1 MKIKV
6 LLLLI
11 IVGFLS
17 VSCAGLRK
25 KDRSEYDMMDN
36 LTSRFNII
44 HHAKEI
50 ISKAEQEN
58 RQSYKINYYDL
69 LPIYIEPDEA
79 STARH
84 TSLMDSV
91 LGKAKRVINEKE
103 KSRFTDDAYFLMAQ
117 ANYLKGNYHQAAA
130 FFAYVA
136 NTYPEAKKQ
145 RQLAWLGQIRSLMQL
160 GAFAET
166 SPVWDSVFTYL
177 DDHKRT
183 RSQAYAARAD
193 HYLKLGDEREAL
205 SYLAQALK
213 LRGDREQKLR
223 WHFLMG
229 QLLERQGEGAEAA
242 KHYRKVA
249 RSNVSYE
256 MAFQAALNR
265 TFLLSTEGQDG
276 NVMKIRALKRMLR
289 DDKNKSFRDQIH
301 YFIAE
306 TYVQQGELDEAIA
319 HYNHSLREPTGNR
332 HQAAMSFLSLADL
345 YLDQSEYEKAR
356 NYYDST
362 ATVLP
367 MDFKDAAK
375 VRRKILNMGRLITNK
390 QVVARQDSLQFL
402 ADLDPQSREVAI
414 NEIIQRQYAQALEER
429 DMAERQAA
437 LLASAA
443 SGRQSAGQQQLFSP
457 FDEALQMTSSSAYTD
472 NRFYFNNSDAVGMGM
487 AAFRRRWGNRPQQDN
502 WRWNDSQ
509 QIQQS
514 STITGEPGSGNQ
526 AGISPLDNALTAIES
541 TGTENMTAMTGSQN
555 DLLGD
560 STAFA
565 EWIKQDLYIN
575 IPLDQES
582 LIASREMIK
591 SALAQNGEIYR
602 FNLMDYQA
610 SIHSYQSL
618 LERFPQDELAASWH
632 FNLYQLHQ
640 AGGQREA
647 LVYRDK
653 ILGTYPQ
660 SIYSKIILDPN
671 YLQELAAD
679 KQRANELY
687 ERLYAQYVNEGFQE
701 IIRSVGEP
709 AENAQLAY
717 LRTLAIG
724 RTTSVEHFERSL
736 QQIVSQFP
744 DDSLVTPLVLQHLDF
759 IKQHPKE
766 FEGREYA
773 IVGREGESNRFLDEP
788 GMTQWPQLVIKG
800 NQQPRARAPIIGAAS
815 QSGISTNRLTT
826 VTDRSPITTTQ
837 LDGQT
842 AIKADNQENPFRDV
856 SLLPDSATYFFVI
869 HVMHPSVNLAPSRF
883 GIGQFNRSRY
893 PEASISHQLNRVN
906 EESQLLYMGPFST
919 FQGAKIYEARF
930 LPLIGEIMKIPA
942 EAYHTFIVTESIF
955 GTLSDFGK
963 IDDYYQ
969 FYIAQ

>member
-1 MKIKV
+1 M
-6 LLLLI
+6 LLI
-11 IVGFLS
+11 IVGTLS

-25 KDRSEYDMMDN
+25 KDRPEYDMMDN

-69 LPIYIEPDEA
+69 LPVYIEPDEA

-91 LGKAKRVINEKE
+91 LGKAKRVVDEKG

-117 ANYLKGNYHQAAA
+117 ANYLKGNYHQASA

-166 SPVWDSVFTYL
+166 SSVWDSVFTYL

-183 RSQAYAARAD
+183 RSQAYATRAD
-193 HYLKLGDEREAL
+193 YYLKLGDEREAL

-213 LRGDREQKLR
+213 LRSDREQKLR

-249 RSNVSYE
+249 RSNASYE
-256 MAFQAALNR
+256 MAFQAALKR
-265 TFLLSTEGQDG
+265 TFLLSAEGQG
-276 NVMKIRALKRMLR
+276 GQGSNVMKIRALQRMLR

-306 TYVQQGELDEAIA
+306 TYVQQGELDEAIT

-375 VRRKILNMGRLITNK
+375 VRRKILNMDRLITNK

-402 ADLDPQSREVAI
+402 ASLDPQSREVAI

-429 DMAERQAA
+429 DVAERQAE

-443 SGRQSAGQQQLFSP
+443 QGRQSTGQQQFFSP
-457 FDEALQMTSSSAYTD
+457 FDEALEMTSSSAYTD
-472 NRFYFNNSDAVGMGM
+472 NRFYFNNPDAVGMGM
-487 AAFRRRWGNRPQQDN
+487 AAFRRRWGNRPEQDN

-509 QIQQS
+509 QIQQA
-514 STITGEPGSGNQ
+514 TIAGESGSGNLP
-526 AGISPLDNALTAIES
+526 GSPPEDKPLTAADS
-541 TGTENMTAMTGSQN
+541 TVAEYGATMTGWES

-565 EWIKQDLYIN
+565 EWIKQDLY
-575 IPLDQES
+575 
-582 LIASREMIK
+582 
-591 SALAQNGEIYR
+591 
-602 FNLMDYQA
+602 
-610 SIHSYQSL
+610 
-618 LERFPQDELAASWH
+618 
-632 FNLYQLHQ
+632 
-640 AGGQREA
+640 
-647 LVYRDK
+647 
-653 ILGTYPQ
+653 
-660 SIYSKIILDPN
+660 
-671 YLQELAAD
+671 
-679 KQRANELY
+679 
-687 ERLYAQYVNEGFQE
+687 
-701 IIRSVGEP
+701 
-709 AENAQLAY
+709 
-717 LRTLAIG
+717 
-724 RTTSVEHFERSL
+724 
-736 QQIVSQFP
+736 
-744 DDSLVTPLVLQHLDF
+744 
-759 IKQHPKE
+759 
-766 FEGREYA
+766 
-773 IVGREGESNRFLDEP
+773 
-788 GMTQWPQLVIKG
+788 
-800 NQQPRARAPIIGAAS
+800 
-815 QSGISTNRLTT
+815 
-826 VTDRSPITTTQ
+826 
-837 LDGQT
+837 
-842 AIKADNQENPFRDV
+842 
-856 SLLPDSATYFFVI
+856 
-869 HVMHPSVNLAPSRF
+869 
-883 GIGQFNRSRY
+883 
-893 PEASISHQLNRVN
+893 
-906 EESQLLYMGPFST
+906 
-919 FQGAKIYEARF
+919 
-930 LPLIGEIMKIPA
+930 
-942 EAYHTFIVTESIF
+942 
-955 GTLSDFGK
+955 
-963 IDDYYQ
+963 
-969 FYIAQ
+969 